1 MSLTELSSNSLSQSI
16 FGPDLFDAAEKGDTD
31 ILEWLVKC
39 AGSSDINYQR
49 TSRVSINFYDFFFSA
64 VFHGCFSPASLPIQ
78 QPHLPGTPLTV
89 AVSKGHTQAVRILLT
104 HPLIHVDSSCPDN
117 VSAWALGL
125 ACQRSDASEI
135 VDMLSTHPSVNINRQ
150 DVVRVIYE
158 LHSRTKIMLILFST
172 LNAQCG
178 RTVLMVAALQTDGA
192 TNVRALLSQ
201 EGVLVGLKNNVGY
214 KGHPIFLIA

>member
-1 MSLTELSSNSLSQSI
+1 MSLTELSTNYVPQSI

-49 TSRVSINFYDFFFSA
+49 TSRVSIMFYDFFFLA
-64 VFHGCFSPASLPIQ
+64 VFNACFSLPIQ
-78 QPHLPGTPLTV
+78 QHHLPGTPLTV
-89 AVSKGHTQAVRILLT
+89 AVSNGHTQAVRILLT

-135 VDMLSTHPSVNINRQ
+135 VEMLSTHPSVNINRQ
-150 DVVRVIYE
+150 DEVRVTCD
-158 LHSRTKIMLILFST
+158 LTS
-172 LNAQCG
+172 
-178 RTVLMVAALQTDGA
+178 
-192 TNVRALLSQ
+192 
-201 EGVLVGLKNNVGY
+201 
-214 KGHPIFLIA
+214 